1 MKNEYDNVSIIDD
14 GETYNDFYASVSVFF
29 RIASFIFLI
38 AFLLF
43 IVYSAFGNQEV
54 FSYESFDYLVRN
66 FALTL
71 DEKRNDTLYSIRYNP
86 DSSRTFALIGNKFAL
101 CGNSGISIFS
111 STGRLICSDSF
122 SFKNPVMLS
131 SEKYALIYDS
141 GSYNYVLYNSF
152 TNVLSQSADKPIRGA
167 CMSQNGYFAL
177 ITSSDEYN
185 STVEVYNENF
195 KLINRFNK
203 SGYVIDVDML
213 DDSILIATVDKSTTY
228 GMYDLQLQ
236 LYNLTA
242 SETISTVNLES
253 SLPFSCKI
261 SSAGFFIVCKNEA
274 IIYNL
279 NEDKSIV
286 YPYSE
291 AELFD
296 FEISNDTL
304 LLMLDTSGTDVGY
317 ELLRIDA
324 NSKALYNYSLDT
336 KVYDIEICGSSTC
349 VLTEGR
355 ILIFDSIVQKE
366 IQVDG
371 VRNDFKLL
379 ANSNNSVYMCTNSS
393 AQVISITE

>member
-1 MKNEYDNVSIIDD
+1 MNNENDNVLIIDD
-14 GETYNDFYASVSVFF
+14 SESYNDFYASVSVFF

-54 FSYESFDYLVRN
+54 FSYENFDYLVRN

-71 DEKRNDTLYSIRYNP
+71 DEKRNDALYSIRYNP

-101 CGNSGISIFS
+101 CGNSGISIYS

-131 SEKYALIYDS
+131 SDKYALIYDS
-141 GSYNYVLYNSF
+141 GSCDYIIYNSF
-152 TNVLSQSADKPIRGA
+152 TKVFYQTTEKPIRGA
-167 CMSQNGYFAL
+167 CMSQNGHFAL

-236 LYNLTA
+236 LYNLTDC
-242 SETISTVNLES
+242 ETVSTVNLES
-253 SLPFSCKI
+253 SLPFSCNI
-261 SSAGFFIVCKNEA
+261 TSVGLFIVCKNEA
-274 IIYNL
+274 IVYNL
-279 NEDKSIV
+279 NEEKSIV
-286 YPYSE
+286 YPYNE
-291 AELFD
+291 AQLFD
-296 FEISNDTL
+296 FEITNDTL
-304 LLMLDTSGTDVGY
+304 LLMLDTPGSSVFY
-317 ELLRIDA
+317 ELLAIDA
-324 NSKALYNYSLDT
+324 NSEVLYNYQIDT
-336 KVYDIEICGSSTC
+336 KVYDIEICGSATC
-349 VLTEGR
+349 VLTKDR
-355 ILIFDSIVQKE
+355 ILIFDSVAPNEVQ
-366 IQVDG
+366 ING
-371 VRNDFKLL
+371 GRNDLSLL
-379 ANSNNSVYMCTNSS
+379 ANNDNSVYLCTNSS
-393 AQVISITE
+393 AQVINITE